1 VKNYNI
7 IMSQNYR
14 LNKVGYI
21 NRNKKI
27 SFKFNGKKYFG
38 FEGDTLAS
46 ALLANGIHL
55 VGRSFKYHRPRGFI
69 GAGVDEP
76 NAKVQLYTGAK
87 TEPNATATEIELVEG
102 LVAKSQ
108 NCFPSV
114 SFDFGAINNFLYKF
128 FPAGFYYKTFMWPKN
143 FWHKIYEPIIRKA
156 AGLGVAPLKPDPDR
170 YEHKFEYCDVLVIG
184 SGPSGLAS
192 ALAAAKNGAR
202 VILAEDKPRFGGSL
216 LTDEVTIGNKKGKDW
231 ADEAIEELKSMPNV
245 IVKNRS
251 QVFGYYDHN
260 MMVMLERIKDHIES
274 PSKYTPRQK
283 MWYIRSKEVVASTGS
298 IERPLVFGNNDRPG
312 IMLASAAKEYL
323 RVYGVLV
330 GKKPI
335 IFTNNDS
342 AYDTAID
349 FKKNGINPVV
359 IDVRENSE
367 SSVIKEAKN
376 LKIDI
381 RFSHAIA
388 NTKGYL
394 RVSSATI
401 GKLNKNKSN
410 YENLE
415 NISCDC
421 ICVSGNWTPTVHLV
435 SQSGNKLKFDEA
447 INAFIPNL
455 SCQNESTV
463 GAANGSFTLKK
474 SLEEGFKKGFEI
486 SNKITKK
493 NMKSTIP
500 ISNER
505 SNNNHHNKF
514 WCMPLPKNKN
524 YKRCVDFQNDVYVS
538 DIELAIREGFRSI
551 EHVKRYTTLGMATDQ
566 GKTSNLN
573 GLQLVSNIEKKIIP
587 EVGHTTFRPPYSP
600 VTIGAVVGREVG
612 KHYRP
617 TRKSPLHLWHE
628 KNNAVFV
635 DAGLWLRPRYYKQ
648 GKETLQEAAKREAS
662 NVRNNVGICDVTSL
676 GKIDIK
682 GSDAAE
688 FLNRVYTNAW
698 MKLPIGKARYGVM
711 LREDGIVFDDGTTTR
726 ISENHYHMTTTTAQA
741 VNVLAHL
748 EYYLQAV
755 WPELDVNVV
764 STTEQWTGAALAGPN
779 SRNLLGKL
787 FPNTDVSNEAL
798 PFMGFIEAD
807 LFGVPARIFRISFSG
822 ELAYEINVESGY
834 GVFMWEKIME
844 LGKEMD
850 IEPYGTEA
858 LSTLRIEMGHVAG
871 SEIDGRTIP
880 SDLSLD
886 GMVSKKKDFIG
897 KRSLSRTAFMEDGRE
912 KIVGLVPLDKKTMIP
927 EGSHLVVDGNASLPN
942 PKLGHVSASCWSVE
956 YNNPFSLAIIKDG
969 KKKIGKKLYALSPLK
984 NKSIPVEIVSSHY
997 VDPKG
1002 ERVRS

>member
-1 VKNYNI
+1 
-7 IMSQNYR
+7 MSQTFR
-14 LNKVGYI
+14 LNKAGYI

-27 SFKFNGKKYFG
+27 SFKFNGKKYYG
-38 FEGDTLAS
+38 YEGDTLAS
-46 ALLANGIHL
+46 ALLANGVHL

-69 GAGVDEP
+69 GANVEEP
-76 NAKVQLYTGAK
+76 NAQVQLYSGAK
-87 TEPNATATEIELVEG
+87 TEPNAVATTVELVEG

-114 SFDFGAINNFLYKF
+114 SFDFGAINNFLHKF

-143 FWHKIYEPIIRKA
+143 FWYKIYEPIIRKA
-156 AGLGVAPLKPDPDR
+156 AGLGVASLKPDPDR
-170 YEHKFEYCDVLVIG
+170 YEHKFEYCDILVVG
-184 SGPSGLAS
+184 SGPSGLSS

-216 LTDEVTIGNKKGKDW
+216 LTDEVTIGNKNGKDW
-231 ADEAIEELKSMPNV
+231 ADETIMELKSMSNV

-260 MMVMLERIKDHIES
+260 MMVMLEKTKDHIEN
-274 PSKYTPRQK
+274 PKKFTPRQRL
-283 MWYIRSKEVVASTGS
+283 WYIRAKEVVISTGS

-312 IMLASAAKEYL
+312 IMLASAAKEYIK
-323 RVYGVLV
+323 VYGVLV

-342 AYDTAID
+342 GYEVALD
-349 FKKNGINPVV
+349 FKKNGINPLVLD
-359 IDVRENSE
+359 IRSNPE
-367 SSVIKEAKN
+367 SSVIEEAKN
-376 LKIDI
+376 LNINIK
-381 RFSHAIA
+381 FSYGVVNAQ
-388 NTKGYL
+388 GYKK
-394 RVSSATI
+394 VNSALI
-401 GKLNKNKSN
+401 GKLNKEKNK
-410 YENLE
+410 YESIE
-415 NISCDC
+415 TVSCDC
-421 ICVSGNWTPTVHLV
+421 ICVSGNWTPTVHLS
-435 SQSGNKLKFDEA
+435 SQSGNKLKFDEKV
-447 INAFIPNL
+447 NAFIPEQ
-455 SCQNESTV
+455 SRQNETTIGS
-463 GAANGSFTLKK
+463 AKGSFTLKK
-474 SLEEGFKKGFEI
+474 SLTEGFEKGY
-486 SNKITKK
+486 SLSKKITGK
-493 NMKSTIP
+493 NIKVSVPT
-500 ISNER
+500 SNEKIFGQQD
-505 SNNNHHNKF
+505 KF

-566 GKTSNLN
+566 GRTSNLN

-587 EVGHTTFRPPYSP
+587 EVGHTTFRPPYTP
-600 VTIGAVVGREVG
+600 VTIGAIVGREVG

-617 TRKSPLHLWHE
+617 TRKSPIHLWHE

-648 GKETLQEAAKREAS
+648 GKETLQQAAIREAI
-662 NVRNNVGICDVTSL
+662 NVRKNVGVCDVTSL

-688 FLNRVYTNAW
+688 FLNRVYTNSW
-698 MKLPIGKARYGVM
+698 MKLPVGKARYGVM
-711 LREDGIVFDDGTTTR
+711 LREDGIVLDDGTTTR
-726 ISENHYHMTTTTAQA
+726 ISENHFHMTTTTAQA

-755 WPELDVNVV
+755 WPQLNVNVL
-764 STTEQWTGAALAGPN
+764 STTEQWAGAALAGPN
-779 SRNLLGKL
+779 SRELLSKI
-787 FPNTDVSNEAL
+787 FPKTDVSKEAL
-798 PFMGFIEAD
+798 PFMGFTKGD

-844 LGKEMD
+844 LGKEMG

-871 SEIDGRTIP
+871 SEIDGRTIS
-880 SDLSLD
+880 SDLSLE
-886 GMVSKKKDFIG
+886 GMLSKKKDFIG
-897 KRSLSRTAFMEDGRE
+897 KRSLSREAFIEPNRE
-912 KIVGLVPLDKKTMIP
+912 KIVGIVPLDKKTMIP
-927 EGSHLVVDGNASLPN
+927 EGSHLVLDSNAPLPN
-942 PKLGHVSASCWSVE
+942 SKLGHVSASCWSVE
-956 YNNPFSLAIIKDG
+956 YNNPFSLAIVKNG
-969 KKKIGKKLYALSPLK
+969 KKRIGEKLYALSPLK
-984 NKSIPVEIVSSHY
+984 NKVIPVEIVSSHY